1 MATKMQNVL
10 VKLNPSISSKRIR
23 DNKKVELFIKIM
35 KYRTQPSIVMGPL
48 KLGMV
53 FSCLFVC
60 LASIAS
66 GQTFEKQHATT
77 LQLANGGT
85 SPVNYLTITAPTL
98 GSNPT
103 IVLPSV
109 NDTFPAANASGY
121 LLNDGTGGLSW
132 SAAAAS
138 VSLTNSG
145 GLTFSPSPITG
156 TGTIGLDLTHTNVW
170 TAPIYELQ
178 AGIASTYTNGL
189 ILENT
194 TASTSTTTVQ
204 QSPSLEFIS
213 HAWSTTA
220 TAADSTR
227 EWTITDVPVS
237 SANPIVSNLTFQSG
251 SSATDMVTQAQL
263 SNNGTL
269 TLGKA
274 ATTTGSLALANSTGS
289 TVLTT
294 IQGGAAT
301 TALTYVLPAATS
313 VPVAGQVL
321 SVASVSGNTV
331 QLQWGT
337 SSASYARVTT
347 SPISTAELTTT
358 SEMAGL
364 QATDTT
370 FKPKVTGNMLIIVS
384 GNITTY
390 ANGGSGTI
398 QVEYGTGGGPAH
410 GAAQP
415 GNFVGN
421 VGPAATVQPISAGH
435 TELAPF
441 CIAGYVSGL
450 TVGQSYWVDGLMSF
464 SASGVAATNVVIS
477 VTELP

>member
-1 MATKMQNVL
+1 MINKPPHTKAQAVLLVLTLAIGSLAGSVRPSLAQSFKLERAT
-10 VKLNPSISSKRIR
+10 
-23 DNKKVELFIKIM
+23 
-35 KYRTQPSIVMGPL
+35 
-48 KLGMV
+48 
-53 FSCLFVC
+53 
-60 LASIAS
+60 A
-66 GQTFEKQHATT
+66 
-77 LQLANGGT
+77 LQLAGGGT
-85 SPVNYLTITAPTL
+85 SPVNYLTIVAPTL
-98 GSNPT
+98 TSNPT
-103 IVLPSV
+103 IVLPGA
-109 NDTFPAANASGY
+109 NDTFPAANVSGY

-132 SAAAAS
+132 SSAAS
-138 VSLTNSG
+138 ALSITNSG
-145 GLTFSPSPITG
+145 GLTFSPSTISG

-301 TALTYVLPAATS
+301 TPVIYALPAAASAPT
-313 VPVAGQVL
+313 AGQVL
-321 SVASVSGNTV
+321 SVASASGDTV
-331 QLQWGT
+331 KLQFGS
-337 SSASYARVTT
+337 SSASYERISTTAASPAEVTT
-347 SPISTAELTTT
+347 DST
-358 SEMAGL
+358 MAGC
-364 QATDTT
+364 QSGVST
-370 FKPKVTGNMLIIVS
+370 FQPKVTGNVLIIVS
-384 GNITTY
+384 GDMTTY
-390 ANGGSGTI
+390 ANGSSTTV
-398 QVEYGTGGGPAH
+398 QVEYGTGTGPAN

-415 GNFVGN
+415 SSFVAN
-421 VGPAATVQPISAGH
+421 VGPPIIVQPISAPH

-441 CIAGYVSGL
+441 TIAGYVSGL
-450 TVGQSYWVDGLMSF
+450 STSQAYWVDARLKF
-464 SASGVAATNVVIS
+464 SATGARVTNVIIS
-477 VTELP
+477 VIELP